1 MFFTPAQIEKS
12 ISALANI
19 HPFHG
24 ITFLTCKK
32 AELPISHAVD
42 FPMDSKT
49 AEFMRQYH
57 KIDPD
62 SEYFFQPYSARPIWV
77 RSDYPSSGLQAIN
90 TPTFGKAFL
99 HERNTRIWGWVSNYV

>member
-1 MFFTPAQIEKS
+1 MFFTPDQIANS
-12 ISALANI
+12 IAALTNV

-32 AELPISHAVD
+32 AELPIGRAVD
-42 FPMDSKT
+42 FLMDART

-62 SEYFFQPYSARPIWV
+62 SEFFFQPYNVRPTWV

-90 TPTFGKAFL
+90 TQTFARAFL
-99 HERNTRIWGWVSNYV
+99 HEKNSRVWGWWVPT